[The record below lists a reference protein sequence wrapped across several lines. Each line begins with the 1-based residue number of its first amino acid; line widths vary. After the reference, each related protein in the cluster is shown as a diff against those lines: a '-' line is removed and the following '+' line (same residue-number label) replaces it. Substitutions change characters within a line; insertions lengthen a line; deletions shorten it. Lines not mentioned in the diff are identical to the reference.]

1 MKKLLLITIIGI
13 LLVGTLYAVDTN
25 EIIKDKIVSFTL
37 NTGENN
43 LKVIKAYKIAF
54 KIDEETLEDRNII
67 NLITELEKYKSESLN
82 KMEIIE

>member
-37 NTGENN
+37 NTGE
-43 LKVIKAYKIAF
+43 KAYKIAF